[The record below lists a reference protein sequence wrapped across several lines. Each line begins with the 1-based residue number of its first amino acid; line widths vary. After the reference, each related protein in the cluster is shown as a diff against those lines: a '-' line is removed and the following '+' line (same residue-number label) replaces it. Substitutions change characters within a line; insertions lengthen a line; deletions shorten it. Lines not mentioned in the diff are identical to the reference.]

1 MCSIVDPSIL
11 ARADFR
17 LIKECFKGAIQKNPT
32 YIFDFFFFFFWKF
45 QFIRNDIKLKESKFQ
60 GDIHNEC
67 TTDKLDRICKGC
79 DNSMLKN
86 RMLMQ
91 AQLNQI
97 ELCPK
102 WSKRQATGSISLFQ
116 S

>member
-11 ARADFR
+11 TRADFR

-32 YIFDFFFFFFWKF
+32 YIFDFFFFFWKF

-79 DNSMLKN
+79 NNSMLKN
-86 RMLMQ
+86 RMSMQ

-116 S
+116 P